1 MDPLMI
7 EAMVRAHL
15 QARTEYHATR
25 RRRWVVASPIPSRVF
40 YRHRPLSRATGR
52 PG

>member
-15 QARTEYHATR
+15 QAKAEHRITRR
-25 RRRWVVASPIPSRVF
+25 RRRWVVAAPIPSRTF
-40 YRHRPLSRATGR
+40 YRHRTLPR
-52 PG
+52 